1 MYILD
6 LFAGPF
12 QIQGSRMTL
21 PITDRTKVRRH
32 RERGSHDRA
41 VVDAILDAGLVC
53 HVAFIGPG
61 GPGGGPVVIPT
72 IHVRVADHIYL
83 HGSASNAMLRALG
96 RGGETCIAVTLLDG
110 LVLAKTAFHHSV
122 NYRSVVL
129 FGRAAEVTDFAEKRR
144 VLDALIEKLEPGR
157 SRACRP
163 ANDKE
168 LAATLVIGMPI
179 VEASAKIRTGPP
191 LPEDDEDRSLPYWTG
206 EIPLRVVR
214 DPPIPA

>member
-6 LFAGPF
+6 LLDGPF
-12 QIQGSRMTL
+12 QRHVLRMAL
-21 PITDRTKVRRH
+21 PITDRTKHRRH

-53 HVAFIGPG
+53 HVAFAGPSG
-61 GPGGGPVVIPT
+61 APVVIPT
-72 IHVRVADHIYL
+72 THVRVAGHVYL

-96 RGGETCIAVTLLDG
+96 RGTEACIAVTLLDG

-144 VLDALIEKLEPGR
+144 VLDALIDKLEPGR
-157 SRACRP
+157 SQACRP
-163 ANDKE
+163 PNDKE

-191 LPEDDEDRSLPYWTG
+191 LPEDGEDRQLPYWTG

>member
-1 MYILD
+1 ML
-6 LFAGPF
+6 
-12 QIQGSRMTL
+12 
-21 PITDRTKVRRH
+21 TDRTKHRRH
-32 RERGSHDRA
+32 KERGSHDRA

-53 HVAFIGPG
+53 HVAFAGPG
-61 GPGGGPVVIPT
+61 GAPIIIPT
-72 IHVRVADHIYL
+72 THVRVGEHVYM

-96 RGGETCIAVTLLDG
+96 RGGEACIAVTLLDG

-163 ANDKE
+163 PNDKE
-168 LAATLVIGMPI
+168 LAATLVIAMPI
-179 VEASAKIRTGPP
+179 VEASAKIRRGPP
-191 LPEDDEDRSLPYWTG
+191 LAEDGEDALLPYWTG

-214 DPPIPA
+214 DPPVPA